1 MTLWY
6 GLTSVA
12 LGVLLFFP
20 VKKIILALSVNRHI
34 DKVKREI
41 TPEETAALT
50 RKATIIAAVIAVF
63 FAFFYNKVLVLKFFT
78 GGA

>member
-20 VKKIILALSVNRHI
+20 VKKIILALSVNRHL
-34 DKVKREI
+34 DKMKREI
-41 TPEETAALT
+41 SPEETAVLT
-50 RKATIIAAVIAVF
+50 KKATITAAVIAVL
-63 FAFFYNKVLVLKFFT
+63 FAFVYNKVLVLKFFA
-78 GGA
+78 GGM

>member
-34 DKVKREI
+34 DKLKREL
-41 TPEETAALT
+41 TPEETAVLT
-50 RKATIIAAVIAVF
+50 RKAAIAAAIIAVLFSFV
-63 FAFFYNKVLVLKFFT
+63 YNKVLLLKFFT
-78 GGA
+78 GGV